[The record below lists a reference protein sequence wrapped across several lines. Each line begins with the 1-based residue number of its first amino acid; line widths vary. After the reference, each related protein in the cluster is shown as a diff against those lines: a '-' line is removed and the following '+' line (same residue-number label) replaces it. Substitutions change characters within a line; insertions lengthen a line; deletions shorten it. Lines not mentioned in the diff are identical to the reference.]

1 MKEIFIYNTKNMKNP
16 GQINGI
22 YSKGAYKSKY
32 YRISFV
38 RTGEVEYVDI
48 CDVHLD
54 VDKNLFYDNPEYVV
68 EK

>member
-32 YRISFV
+32 YRVKFV
-38 RTGEVEYVDI
+38 RTGEVEYIDF
-48 CDVHLD
+48 CDVHFD
-54 VDKNLFYDNPEYVV
+54 IERNLFYYSPEDVV

>member
-38 RTGEVEYVDI
+38 RTGEVEYEYFFHVA
-48 CDVHLD
+48 HLL
-54 VDKNLFYDNPEYVV
+54 KFKESA
-68 EK
+68 

>member
-32 YRISFV
+32 HRISFV
-38 RTGEVEYVDI
+38 RTGEVEYVVFLYVDFY
-48 CDVHLD
+48 
-54 VDKNLFYDNPEYVV
+54 VDKILFYYNPENVV